1 MTEPPAASSAERGA
15 PHYRMVIDG
24 HRIEAGSGR
33 RFDTVDPFLGA
44 AWATAADGDAGDVD
58 LAVAAARQALSGP
71 WGKLTGFGRARL
83 MRRLGDIIARDTGG
97 TRRHCCCAEA

>member
-1 MTEPPAASSAERGA
+1 MAEPRAGSTEPGA
-15 PHYRMVIDG
+15 PRYQLVIDG
-24 HRIEAGSGR
+24 RRIEAGSGHR
-33 RFDTVDPFLGA
+33 YDTVDPFLGA